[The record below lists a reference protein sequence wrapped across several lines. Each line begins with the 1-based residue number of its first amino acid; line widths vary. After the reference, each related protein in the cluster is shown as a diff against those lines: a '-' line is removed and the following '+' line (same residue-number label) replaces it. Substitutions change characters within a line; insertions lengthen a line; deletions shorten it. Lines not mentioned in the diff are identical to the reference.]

1 MQGSIQKRQG
11 KTGVSWCAVY
21 DEPTPNGHRQQR
33 RKTFKTRREAEAFL
47 AKTVTAIDTG
57 SYVAPSNE
65 TVSEYLMGWLDETAA
80 TVKPSTIHTYA
91 GVVAR
96 HLVPDLGAIPL
107 AKLSARDVQTLYG
120 RLLGRGLSPSSVRL
134 AHSVLHRALDRA
146 VALRLVVT
154 NAADAAKQPRSMR
167 PKVRTLSADEA
178 RAFLSAAL
186 ADDLAPLW
194 LLALHTQMRQ
204 GEMIALRWQDVDL
217 ARGTLTVR
225 QTRTRDATGKQTY
238 GDPKSVHGRRTITL
252 GAETVAALRAHRTA
266 QLERRLRL
274 GPAWHDE
281 DAVFDR
287 GDGRPVAARTLHT
300 RYKRVLVD
308 AGVPDV
314 RFHDL
319 RHTGATLMIA
329 SGVPAKVVSERLGH
343 ANISITLGLYAHV
356 QEGMQRDAADGLEA
370 MLRPARDQTVTT
382 PQRGDEKSA

>member
-1 MQGSIQKRQG
+1 MKGSVQKRTG
-11 KTGVSWCAVY
+11 KNDVSWCAVY
-21 DEPTPNGHRQQR
+21 DEPRPDGRRQQR
-33 RKTFKTRREAEAFL
+33 RKTFRTRREAETFL

-65 TVSEYLMGWLDETAA
+65 TVGEYLTRWLEETAA

-107 AKLSARDVQTLYG
+107 AKLSARDVQALYG

-134 AHSVLHRALDRA
+134 AHAVLHRALDRA

-167 PKVRTLSADEA
+167 PKVRTLSPDEA
-178 RAFLSAAL
+178 RAFLRAAL
-186 ADDLAPLW
+186 ADDLAALW

-225 QTRTRDATGKQTY
+225 QTRTRDAMGKQTY
-238 GDPKSVHGRRTITL
+238 GDPKSMHGRRTITL
-252 GAETVAALRAHRTA
+252 GAETVASLRAHHDRQA
-266 QLERRLRL
+266 FRRNAD
-274 GPAWHDE
+274 GDAWHDE

-300 RYKRVLVD
+300 RFKRVLVD
-308 AGVPDV
+308 AGVPGI

-329 SGVPAKVVSERLGH
+329 NGVPAKVVSERLGH

-370 MLRPARDQTVTT
+370 MLRPARDQIVTT
-382 PQRGDEKSA
+382 QDGGDEKTA